1 MQAITERHPRASK
14 IVNYD
19 FTQAANRNLADFASD
34 YKSLKRQQES
44 IKAQMDEIKA
54 VMIELMAGQET
65 VVAGEYKISNK
76 QIDTPRLDQKALR
89 EVHPDICKLF
99 TKISTSTRFEIR

>member
-1 MQAITERHPRASK
+1 VLFRS
-14 IVNYD
+14 
-19 FTQAANRNLADFASD
+19 
-34 YKSLKRQQES
+34 
-44 IKAQMDEIKA
+44 
-54 VMIELMAGQET
+54 